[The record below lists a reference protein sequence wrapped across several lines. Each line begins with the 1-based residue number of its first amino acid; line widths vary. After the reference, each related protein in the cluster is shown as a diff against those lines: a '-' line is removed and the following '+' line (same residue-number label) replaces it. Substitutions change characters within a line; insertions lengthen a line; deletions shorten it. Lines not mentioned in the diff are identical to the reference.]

1 MDIQKAKKSEYNR
14 RFREIQK
21 KKLENETVKTKVK
34 EKVEEKVEV
43 KPIETN
49 FFFQKIKNKIMETAI
64 MLLIPISMKMIPI
77 LISKISSATNSKTS
91 QHTSQ
96 NEQNEQLNI
105 ISMETNF

>member
-1 MDIQKAKKSEYNR
+1 MDKKKAKSEYNR

-21 KKLENETVKTKVK
+21 KKLENKTTEPKVREK
-34 EKVEEKVEV
+34 EQVKVEV

-77 LISKISSATNSKTS
+77 LISRISSATNSKTS

>member
-1 MDIQKAKKSEYNR
+1 MDKKAKKSEYNR

-21 KKLENETVKTKVK
+21 SKIENKTTEPKVREK
-34 EKVEEKVEV
+34 EQVKVEV

-49 FFFQKIKNKIMETAI
+49 FFFQKIKNKIFETAI

-77 LISKISSATNSKTS
+77 LISRINLTSSKPTS
-91 QHTSQ
+91 QTQ
-96 NEQNEQLNI
+96 ENEQLNI

>member
-1 MDIQKAKKSEYNR
+1 MDKKAKKSEYNR
-14 RFREIQK
+14 KFREIQK
-21 KKLENETVKTKVK
+21 KKLENETVKPKEPQKVK
-34 EKVEEKVEV
+34 EKVEV
-43 KPIETN
+43 KPIENN
-49 FFFQKIKNKIMETAI
+49 FFFQKMKNKVIETAI

-77 LISKISSATNSKTS
+77 LISRISSATNSKTS

>member
-1 MDIQKAKKSEYNR
+1 MDKKAKKSEYNR
-14 RFREIQK
+14 KFREIQK
-21 KKLENETVKTKVK
+21 KKLENETVKPK
-34 EKVEEKVEV
+34 EKIKVEEKVEV
-43 KPIETN
+43 KTTN

-77 LISKISSATNSKTS
+77 LISRISSATNSKTS